1 MVHPVSS
8 LGKNGVK
15 VLSNPFIKNFM
26 ARSDPIR
33 SARQE
38 WMYGLT
44 FPSFHFAN
52 RPTPAFFSRKTF
64 LGEPMLSD
72 ALLSAGLVA

>member
-8 LGKNGVK
+8 LGKKGVK

-26 ARSDPIR
+26 ARSDPIQ

-38 WMYGLT
+38 WMNGLT

-52 RPTPAFFSRKTF
+52 GPTPAFFRVK
-64 LGEPMLSD
+64 LS
-72 ALLSAGLVA
+72 